1 MACQVERLGT
11 PRARLH
17 GARPGPKLAPSVQA
31 GPPACPAAESARN
44 DPCPEEKRSLMCKKS
59 DSFWYVNKWYTGMY
73 SENRRDRRCRIPV
86 WFYTSYFFIPYLL
99 IFLVLWYA
107 WYQIIAYHTLT
118 AYVSISCFFCDVA
131 MLITYWYII
140 LRVPGIIY
148 TYMILVWHTLII
160 PDMVYSNIIS
170 FIGADL

>member
-1 MACQVERLGT
+1 
-11 PRARLH
+11 
-17 GARPGPKLAPSVQA
+17 
-31 GPPACPAAESARN
+31 
-44 DPCPEEKRSLMCKKS
+44 
-59 DSFWYVNKWYTGMY
+59 
-73 SENRRDRRCRIPV
+73 
-86 WFYTSYFFIPYLL
+86 
-99 IFLVLWYA
+99 
-107 WYQIIAYHTLT
+107 
-118 AYVSISCFFCDVA
+118 